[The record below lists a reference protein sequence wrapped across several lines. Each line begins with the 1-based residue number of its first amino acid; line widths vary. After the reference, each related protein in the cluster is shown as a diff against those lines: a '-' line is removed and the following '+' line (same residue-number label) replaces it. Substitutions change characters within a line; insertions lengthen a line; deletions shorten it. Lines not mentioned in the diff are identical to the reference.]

1 MTSNL
6 FFIFKIVDFS
16 MKICYYINNNKAKEE
31 KYYDWIW

>member
-6 FFIFKIVDFS
+6 FFVFEIVDFS
-16 MKICYYINNNKAKEE
+16 IKICYYINNKAKEE